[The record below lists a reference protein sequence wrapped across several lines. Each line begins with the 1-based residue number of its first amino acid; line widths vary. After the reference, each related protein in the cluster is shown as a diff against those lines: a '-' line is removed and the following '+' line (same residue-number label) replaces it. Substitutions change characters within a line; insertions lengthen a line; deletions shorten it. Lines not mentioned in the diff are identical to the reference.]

1 MKKMILIAVILLTG
15 CGGDNRFSSKE
26 ERQEIAQGRAQDA
39 EKVCIDHVEY
49 LSFPNSYGRTYTAH
63 LQVDG
68 VPYPC

>member
-1 MKKMILIAVILLTG
+1 VKKMILIAAVLLTG
-15 CGGDNRFSSKE
+15 CGDHRWATKE
-26 ERQEIAQGRAQDA
+26 EREIAAQARASNA